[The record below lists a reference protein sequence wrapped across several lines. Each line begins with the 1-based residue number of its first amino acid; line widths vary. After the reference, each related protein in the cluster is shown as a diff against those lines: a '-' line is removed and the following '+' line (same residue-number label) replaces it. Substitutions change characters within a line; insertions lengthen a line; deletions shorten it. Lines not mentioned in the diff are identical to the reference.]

1 MECNR
6 TRDFKFSSISFKW
19 FFIICLSMT
28 FLGSFNFLFAQSS
41 FYKLQVDDQLTITF
55 WEHPKLNTKTTVN
68 KEGVI
73 ELPIVGRMSV
83 AGMTIEELRNRII
96 SRMAIYNKLVNQLG
110 ITIDEYGQNKV
121 FVTGQVAQPGK
132 YSFEKIPGLWDIIL
146 EAGGPQATAVLD
158 KVTIVRGDGRG
169 QVLVVNLAAALKN
182 GKLGE
187 LPEIKPGDT
196 ININGTTEQG
206 IVTSPLV
213 VKEEFYVVGAV
224 GSPGAHQFEQ
234 GMNLLEAIGR
244 AGGPTSDAN
253 IKKARYVVIENGKTR
268 VVDINLENYM
278 MNDKFKAIPIIRKG
292 STIYIPHRRELSQV
306 ASTIITALI
315 TTTITSV
322 IVLITR

>member
-1 MECNR
+1 MR
-6 TRDFKFSSISFKW
+6 FFKVSLLSSKYVLLVYVSI
-19 FFIICLSMT
+19 LL
-28 FLGSFNFLFAQSS
+28 LGMVNFLIAQSS
-41 FYKLQVDDQLTITF
+41 SYKIQVDDQLSITF

-73 ELPIVGRMSV
+73 ELPIVGQMAV
-83 AGMTIEELRNRII
+83 AGLTIEALRNSIV
-96 SRMAIYNKLVNQLG
+96 SRMAIYNKLVNQLS
-110 ITIDEYGQNKV
+110 ITIDEYGQNKI

-132 YSFEKIPGLWDIIL
+132 YSFEKIPGLWDILL
-146 EAGGPQATAVLD
+146 EAGGPRETAVLD
-158 KVTIVRGDGRG
+158 KVTIVRGDGNG

-187 LPEIKPGDT
+187 LPEIKPRDT

-206 IVTSPLV
+206 IVTSPLAV
-213 VKEEFYVVGAV
+213 REEFYVVGAV
-224 GSPGAHQFEQ
+224 GSPGAHQFEA

-253 IKKARYVVIENGKTR
+253 IKKARYVVIEDDRTR

-278 MNDKFKAIPIIRKG
+278 MNDKVKAIPIIRKG
-292 STIYIPHRRELSQV
+292 STIYIPHRHELSQV
-306 ASTIITALI
+306 TSTIITALI
-315 TTTITSV
+315 TTSITSV

>member
-1 MECNR
+1 MYYW
-6 TRDFKFSSISFKW
+6 KFSSFSSRFV
-19 FFIICLSMT
+19 FSVYLCVLL
-28 FLGSFNFLFAQSS
+28 LGMANFLIAQSS
-41 FYKLQVDDQLTITF
+41 TYRIQVDDQLTITF
-55 WEHPKLNTKTTVN
+55 WEHPNLNTKTSVN

-73 ELPIVGRMSV
+73 ELPILGRISV
-83 AGMTIEELRNRII
+83 SGLTIEDLRNSII
-96 SRMAIYNKLVNQLG
+96 SRMAIYNKLVNQLS

-146 EAGGPQATAVLD
+146 EAGGPRETAVLN

-169 QVLVVNLAAALKN
+169 QVLLVNLAEALKN
-182 GKLGE
+182 GKLEE
-187 LPEIKPGDT
+187 LPEIKPRDT

-206 IVTSPLV
+206 IVTSPLA

-224 GSPGAHQFEQ
+224 GAPGAHQYEKD
-234 GMNLLEAIGR
+234 MNLLEAIGR

-253 IKKARYVVIENGKTR
+253 IKNARYVVIENGKTR

-315 TTTITSV
+315 TTSITSV
-322 IVLITR
+322 IVLVSR